1 MEKSIKIISSINRFC
16 EFEVFLNS
24 IFYQYNLSRKL
35 YCKIYIA
42 VSEAVNNA
50 IQHGNKNDKNKF
62 IFIRFLEK
70 KNVFIFYIQDEGLGF
85 DYKNFKDPTLSNNIR
100 NESGRGIF
108 FMKKYANEV
117 LFHNNGSCVQLI
129 FHKISD

>member
-1 MEKSIKIISSINRFC
+1 MEKSIKIISSINKFC
-16 EFEVFLNS
+16 EIEGFLNS
-24 IFYQYNLSRKL
+24 IFNQYNLSRKL

-50 IQHGNKNDKNKF
+50 IQHGNKNDHNKY

-70 KNVFIFYIQDEGLGF
+70 ENIFIFYVKDEGTGF
-85 DYKNFKDPTLSNNIR
+85 DFNNLTDPTLSDNIR

-117 LFHNNGSCVQLI
+117 LFQNNGSCVQLI
-129 FHKISD
+129 FYKTSD

>member
-1 MEKSIKIISSINRFC
+1 MEKSIKIISSSNRFC
-16 EFEVFLNS
+16 EIEGFLNS
-24 IFYQYNLSRKL
+24 IFKHYNLSRKL

-50 IQHGNKNDKNKF
+50 IQHGNKNDINKY

-70 KNVFIFYIQDEGLGF
+70 ENFIIFYIEDEGVGF
-85 DYKNFKDPTLSNNIR
+85 DFNNLSDPTLSTNIR

-117 LFHNNGSCVQLI
+117 LFLNNGSCVQLI
-129 FHKISD
+129 FNKNCD